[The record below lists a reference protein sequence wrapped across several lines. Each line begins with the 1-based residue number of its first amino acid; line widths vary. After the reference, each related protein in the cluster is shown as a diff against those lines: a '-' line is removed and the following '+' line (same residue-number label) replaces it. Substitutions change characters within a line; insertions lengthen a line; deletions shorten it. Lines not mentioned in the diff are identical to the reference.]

1 MDKIKPVLTHWLDD
15 LDNFK
20 FPDYEALPD
29 IELYMDQVM
38 TYLQREMNV
47 LQTSSLDKVITSSMV
62 NNYVKGKV
70 VSAPISKKYNKEH
83 LAQINETCYLKQVLS
98 IAEVKQILD
107 QQYLDSK
114 TYDAYTKFKELSKEK
129 YTDAIDFT
137 KKELENIEDDDV
149 SSLTNLSLTL
159 ASTANAYITIAK
171 RILFYCKKY
180 IDMKE
185 IKAELKNKEE
195 KDND

>member
-1 MDKIKPVLTHWLDD
+1 MDKIRTILTHWLDE
-15 LDNFK
+15 LDKFQ
-20 FPDYEALPD
+20 FPDYEKLPD

-47 LQTSSLDKVITSSMV
+47 LQTSSLDKVITPSMV

-107 QQYLDSK
+107 LEYK
-114 TYDAYTKFKELSKEK
+114 NNNTYDAYTKFKELSKEK
-129 YTDAIDFT
+129 YSDAIEFT
-137 KKELENIEDDDV
+137 KKELENIEETDV
-149 SSLTNLSLTL
+149 SSLLNLSLML
-159 ASTANAYITIAK
+159 SSVANAYITIAK

-180 IDMKE
+180 NDMKE
-185 IKAELKNKEE
+185 IKEELKNKEE
-195 KDND
+195 

>member
-1 MDKIKPVLTHWLDD
+1 MDKIIPVLTHWLEELND
-15 LDNFK
+15 FK

-38 TYLQREMNV
+38 TYLQREMSV
-47 LQTSSLDKVITSSMV
+47 LQTSSLDKVITPSMV

-107 QQYLDSK
+107 QQYTDSK
-114 TYDAYTKFKELSKEK
+114 TNDAYTKFKELSKEK
-129 YTDAIDFT
+129 YTDAINFT
-137 KKELENIEDDDV
+137 KKELENIDENDV
-149 SSLTNLSLTL
+149 SSLTNLSLML
-159 ASTANAYITIAK
+159 SSTANAYITIAK

-180 IDMKE
+180 SDMKE
-185 IKAELKNKEE
+185 IKEELKDR
-195 KDND
+195 KDEQK

>member
-1 MDKIKPVLTHWLDD
+1 MDKIKTILTHWLDE
-15 LDNFK
+15 LDKFQ
-20 FPDYEALPD
+20 FPDYEKLPD

-38 TYLQREMNV
+38 TYLQREMSV
-47 LQTSSLDKVITSSMV
+47 LQTSSLDKVITPSMV

-107 QQYLDSK
+107 LEYK
-114 TYDAYTKFKELSKEK
+114 NNNTYDAYTKFKELSKEK
-129 YTDAIDFT
+129 YSDAIEFT
-137 KKELENIEDDDV
+137 KKELENIEETDV
-149 SSLTNLSLTL
+149 SSLLNLSLML
-159 ASTANAYITIAK
+159 SSVANAYITIAK

-180 IDMKE
+180 NDMKE
-185 IKAELKNKEE
+185 IKEELKNKEE
-195 KDND
+195 

>member
-1 MDKIKPVLTHWLDD
+1 MDKIKTILTHWLDE
-15 LDNFK
+15 LDKFQ
-20 FPDYEALPD
+20 FPDYEKLPD

-47 LQTSSLDKVITSSMV
+47 LQTSSLDKVITPSMV

-107 QQYLDSK
+107 LEYK
-114 TYDAYTKFKELSKEK
+114 NNNTYDAYTKFKELSKEK
-129 YTDAIDFT
+129 YSDAIEFT
-137 KKELENIEDDDV
+137 KKELENIEETDV
-149 SSLTNLSLTL
+149 SSLLNLSLML
-159 ASTANAYITIAK
+159 SSVANAYITIAK

-180 IDMKE
+180 NDMKE
-185 IKAELKNKEE
+185 IKEELKNKEE
-195 KDND
+195 

>member
-1 MDKIKPVLTHWLDD
+1 MDKIKTILTHWLDE
-15 LDNFK
+15 LDKFQ
-20 FPDYEALPD
+20 FPDYEKLPD

-47 LQTSSLDKVITSSMV
+47 LQTSSLDKVITPSMV

-107 QQYLDSK
+107 LEYK
-114 TYDAYTKFKELSKEK
+114 NNNTYDAYTKFKELSKEK
-129 YTDAIDFT
+129 YSDAIEFT
-137 KKELENIEDDDV
+137 KKELENIEETDV
-149 SSLTNLSLTL
+149 SSLLNLSLML
-159 ASTANAYITIAK
+159 SSVANAYITIAK

-180 IDMKE
+180 NDIKE
-185 IKAELKNKEE
+185 IKEELKNKEE
-195 KDND
+195 

>member
-1 MDKIKPVLTHWLDD
+1 MDKIKTILTHWLDE
-15 LDNFK
+15 LDKFQ
-20 FPDYEALPD
+20 FPDYEKLPD

-38 TYLQREMNV
+38 TYLQREMSV
-47 LQTSSLDKVITSSMV
+47 LQTSSLDKVITPSMV

-107 QQYLDSK
+107 LEYK
-114 TYDAYTKFKELSKEK
+114 NNNTYDAYTKFKELSKEK
-129 YTDAIDFT
+129 YSDAIEFT
-137 KKELENIEDDDV
+137 KKELENIEETDV
-149 SSLTNLSLTL
+149 SSLLNLSLML
-159 ASTANAYITIAK
+159 SSVANAYITIAK

-180 IDMKE
+180 NDMKE
-185 IKAELKNKEE
+185 IKEELKSKEE
-195 KDND
+195 